1 MGFVAKDSG
10 GGNFK
15 RVPAGVHI
23 GRCYSLIDLGTQ
35 LTSGQYG
42 EKMQHKI
49 RIGWELFGEDEEG
62 NPLVVDVDG
71 KQMPMTISKSYTMSL
86 GEKANLRKD
95 LSAWRGRAFD
105 DNEAKAFDISKLVGA
120 YCMVNVTTSETN
132 GKTYSNVAG
141 LTPIPAALKNSKP
154 APVHPVVMFD
164 LDKPDMK
171 VFDKFHA
178 QLQDAIKKS
187 PEWMALGR
195 KSSPEQNSAR
205 QSADEGS
212 GFEDMDSDLP
222 F

>member
-1 MGFVAKDSG
+1 MGFVASDTG

-15 RVPAGVHI
+15 RVPVGVHI

-62 NPLVVDVDG
+62 NPLVIEVDG
-71 KQMPMTISKSYTMSL
+71 KEMPMVISKNYTVSL
-86 GEKANLRKD
+86 GDKANLRKD
-95 LSAWRGRAFD
+95 LAAWRGRDFND
-105 DNEAKAFDISKLVGA
+105 EEAKAFDISKLVGA

-154 APVHPVVMFD
+154 AGVHGVVMFD

-171 VFDKFHA
+171 VFDTFHQ
-178 QLQDAIKKS
+178 QLQDTIKKS
-187 PEWMALGR
+187 PEWSRIERGG
-195 KSSPEQNSAR
+195 KDNHPE
-205 QSADEGS
+205 DEGIPA
-212 GFEDMDSDLP
+212 GEDDIP

>member
-1 MGFVAKDSG
+1 MGFVASDTG

-23 GRCYSLIDLGTQ
+23 GRCYALIDLGTQ

-62 NPLVVDVDG
+62 NPLTSEVDG
-71 KQMPMTISKSYTMSL
+71 KEMPMVISKNYTMSL

-95 LSAWRGRAFD
+95 LSAWRGKDFSD
-105 DNEAKAFDISKLVGA
+105 EEAKAFDIAKLVSA
-120 YCMVNVTTSETN
+120 YCMVNVATSETN
-132 GKTYSNVAG
+132 GKTYSNVVG
-141 LTPIPAALKNSKP
+141 LTPIPAALKNAKP
-154 APVHPVVMFD
+154 AGVHDVVLFD

-171 VFDKFHA
+171 VFDTFH
-178 QLQDAIKKS
+178 QHLQDTIKKS
-187 PEWMALGR
+187 PEWARHHRVG
-195 KSSPEQNSAR
+195 SDSQQHPEDGGVPVGE
-205 QSADEGS
+205 DEI
-212 GFEDMDSDLP
+212 P

>member
-1 MGFVAKDSG
+1 MGFVASDTG

-62 NPLVVDVDG
+62 KPLTIDMDG
-71 KQMPMTISKSYTMSL
+71 KEMPMVISKNYTVSL

-95 LSAWRGRAFD
+95 LAAWRGKDFSD
-105 DNEAKAFDISKLVGA
+105 EEAKAFDISKLVGA
-120 YCMVNVTTSETN
+120 YCMVNVATSETN
-132 GKTYSNVAG
+132 GKTYSNVVG
-141 LTPIPAALKNSKP
+141 LTPIPSALKNSKP
-154 APVHPVVMFD
+154 AGVHAAVLFD

-171 VFDKFHA
+171 VFDTFH
-178 QLQDAIKKS
+178 QHLQDTIKKS
-187 PEWMALGR
+187 PEW
-195 KSSPEQNSAR
+195 AR
-205 QSADEGS
+205 HQRANGGTQTDEGQPLTE
-212 GFEDMDSDLP
+212 EDMDSIP